1 MFEYDHTPARGRQ
14 HGSASP
20 GTGTGRPAPS
30 RPLARPVTRALSLA
44 TGVIG
49 TYLIAAGGNNQ
60 SKLHFVPGLFVP
72 GLLCRV

>member
-20 GTGTGRPAPS
+20 EYQDRTSGGS
-30 RPLARPVTRALSLA
+30 RLLARPVTRVLSLA
-44 TGVIG
+44 TGVLG
-49 TYLIAAGGNNQ
+49 TCLIAAGGNNQ
-60 SKLHFVPGLFVP
+60 GTLHFVP